1 MREEELDEKREF
13 MDLYVKMST
22 PEVVVETQ
30 LPPEIKVDDEIP
42 F

>member
-1 MREEELDEKREF
+1 

-22 PEVVVETQ
+22 PEVVVEEQPTVN
-30 LPPEIKVDDEIP
+30 KVDDEIP